1 MRERKAERRQHLE
14 PFTHEHVFPP
24 LPLPSGPS
32 AAASLHTGGYKRRM
46 RAEQEDRRV
55 TRLLAVPERR
65 TGRLPEEQLL
75 SGAAYCR
82 IVPPGESKTQAA
94 KGSLLAAARWRHR
107 PVRRGASERTLG

>member
-1 MRERKAERRQHLE
+1 MN
-14 PFTHEHVFPP
+14 TCFPLSRFPLALQP
-24 LPLPSGPS
+24 LPHYTRAGI
-32 AAASLHTGGYKRRM
+32 KKRM

-55 TRLLAVPERR
+55 KRLLAVPERR